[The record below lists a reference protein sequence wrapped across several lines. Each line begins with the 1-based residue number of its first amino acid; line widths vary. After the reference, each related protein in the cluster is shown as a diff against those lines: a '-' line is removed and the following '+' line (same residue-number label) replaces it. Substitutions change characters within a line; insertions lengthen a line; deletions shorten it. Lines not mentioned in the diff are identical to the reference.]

1 MVPFAHPAPFSS
13 VMARRQPLRDVL
25 ISPCWARVT
34 AGNFEPALAESW
46 SVLPD
51 KPLLTFPLRKEVNI
65 NEAEPLS
72 RRSRASSQVF
82 LFHRAVDFLANAHT
96 ITG

>member
-1 MVPFAHPAPFSS
+1 
-13 VMARRQPLRDVL
+13 MARRQALRDVL

-51 KPLLTFPLRKEVNI
+51 KPLLTFPLRKE
-65 NEAEPLS
+65 PLS
-72 RRSRASSQVF
+72 RRSRAASQVF

-96 ITG
+96 MTG